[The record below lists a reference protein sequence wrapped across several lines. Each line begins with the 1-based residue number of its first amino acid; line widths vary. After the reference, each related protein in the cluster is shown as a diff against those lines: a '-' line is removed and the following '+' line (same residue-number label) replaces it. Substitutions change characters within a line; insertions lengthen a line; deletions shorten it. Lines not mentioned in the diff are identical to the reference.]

1 MGDERLVSTV
11 VVVDKSE
18 EVGYAARGNVT
29 RDGVYG
35 VYGAYIVEKEDRVD
49 EKFWH
54 RREAPLA
61 SLQINTQTSGNT
73 VTNPKQGTTS
83 TMH

>member
-1 MGDERLVSTV
+1 VGDERLVSTV

-35 VYGAYIVEKEDRVD
+35 AYIVEKEERVD

-54 RREAPLA
+54 RREAPLDW
-61 SLQINTQTSGNT
+61 T
-73 VTNPKQGTTS
+73 VYS
-83 TMH
+83 

>member
-1 MGDERLVSTV
+1 MGREVECNGVGEERSVSTV
-11 VVVDKSE
+11 VGMDKSE

-35 VYGAYIVEKEDRVD
+35 VYGVYGAYIVEKEERVD

-54 RREAPLA
+54 RREAPLD
-61 SLQINTQTSGNT
+61 
-73 VTNPKQGTTS
+73 
-83 TMH
+83 